1 MAKDGKF
8 PAINMMKHGWPV
20 LYYHHRYVIM
30 VFFFFRFSSFF
41 GRLSRG
47 QPITT
52 SSGKWLQLLLTISDV
67 VDLSRFRFD
76 LTYRVLP
83 AAVSIASSNSSL
95 SSYYGDPVPGTL
107 CSRNLHSC
115 DQRTC
120 VIQSPNFPGLYPRF
134 VSLFSFFFLVYVSK
148 KERLSLK
155 CVTLYIRFPDV
166 MYTKK
171 QKKNF
176 FFFIFV
182 GFCGTIGN
190 NLVLPYISPESLLY
204 KKILNQFRAHLIID
218 IYVSNPK
225 KKKI

>member
-1 MAKDGKF
+1 MACCILLSSSICNNG
-8 PAINMMKHGWPV
+8 
-20 LYYHHRYVIM
+20 
-30 VFFFFRFSSFF
+30 FFFRFFF

-83 AAVSIASSNSSL
+83 AAAVSVASSNSSSV

-134 VSLFSFFFLVYVSK
+134 VSLFFFSLVYVSK
-148 KERLSLK
+148 KKETVSKVCDAIYPLSG
-155 CVTLYIRFPDV
+155 CHVCTRENRTFLYI
-166 MYTKK
+166 
-171 QKKNF
+171 
-176 FFFIFV
+176 
-182 GFCGTIGN
+182 
-190 NLVLPYISPESLLY
+190 LLASVA
-204 KKILNQFRAHLIID
+204 R
-218 IYVSNPK
+218 
-225 KKKI
+225 

>member
-30 VFFFFRFSSFF
+30 VFFSFVFLFFFF

-134 VSLFSFFFLVYVSK
+134 VSLFLLSMSAK
-148 KERLSLK
+148 KERDCL
-155 CVTLYIRFPDV
+155 
-166 MYTKK
+166 
-171 QKKNF
+171 
-176 FFFIFV
+176 
-182 GFCGTIGN
+182 
-190 NLVLPYISPESLLY
+190 
-204 KKILNQFRAHLIID
+204 
-218 IYVSNPK
+218 
-225 KKKI
+225 